1 MDFDKENEILKK
13 IIFQKTRMIQALT
26 VMLKKRKSSVIWNDS
41 TTRPDIGEMVLV
53 DVFGGVY
60 VGKRVKKDKFLIYW
74 RGKFRLYMDVKGIT
88 AWASL
93 PEKGAK

>member
-1 MDFDKENEILKK
+1 MDVNEENEVLKK
-13 IIFQKTRMIQALT
+13 MLSQKTRIIQTL
-26 VMLKKRKSSVIWNDS
+26 VKMLKKRKSSVIWNDS
-41 TTRPDIGEMVLV
+41 TTLPDIGEMVLV

-74 RGKFRLYMDVKGIT
+74 QGKFRLYMDVKGIT

-93 PEKGAK
+93 PEKVAR